1 MSVVSKS
8 GACNAISRKS
18 AAHCSRELK
27 SLRRLAPTKLSLERQ
42 KHSHLYARSQRQK
55 LFVSAAADMLTESKL
70 SSAKFSAFDRVSILS
85 EALPYLQRFRGKT
98 IVIKYGG
105 AAMKDPSLKAGVVAD
120 IVLLACVGIRP
131 ILVHG
136 GGPEINS
143 WLEKV
148 GIEPNFKNGLR
159 VTDGPTMDLVEM
171 VLVGRVN
178 KSIVSLINEAGGRAV
193 GLCGKDGDTIKAR
206 QMVEKDIGFVGEV
219 TGVNPQL
226 IRTLVDGDNIP
237 VVATVASGEGGQALN
252 INADTA
258 AGEIAAALQAEKLIL
273 MTDVPGVMRDKDDL
287 SSLYRE
293 LNIRGCK
300 ELMTEGIIYGGMMP
314 KVDCCIRSLAQ
325 GVTAAHI
332 VDGRQPHSLLQEL
345 LTDEGVGTMITG

>member
-1 MSVVSKS
+1 MAAPAATSLAGVSHLGSRSLVGASTRARSGTPLLVARPKLFATNRRSRGSVGVFATSAPAKPVSK
-8 GACNAISRKS
+8 
-18 AAHCSRELK
+18 
-27 SLRRLAPTKLSLERQ
+27 
-42 KHSHLYARSQRQK
+42 
-55 LFVSAAADMLTESKL
+55 
-70 SSAKFSAFDRVSILS
+70 FSPQTRVEVLS
-85 EALPYLQRFRGKT
+85 EALPYLQKFRGKT

-131 ILVHG
+131 VLVHG

-143 WLEKV
+143 WLAKV

-193 GLCGKDGDTIKAR
+193 GICGKDGNTIMAR
-206 QMVEKDIGFVGEV
+206 QMIEKDIGFVGEV
-219 TGVNPQL
+219 TGVNPTL
-226 IRTLVDGDNIP
+226 LKTLVDADSIP
-237 VVATVASGEGGQALN
+237 VVATVASGYGGQALN

-273 MTDVPGVMRDKDDL
+273 MTDVPGVMRDKDVP
-287 SSLYRE
+287 SSLFRS
-293 LNIRGCK
+293 LDIRSCK
-300 ELMTEGIIYGGMMP
+300 ELVGEGVIYGGMTP

-325 GVTAAHI
+325 GVSAAHI
-332 VDGRQPHSLLQEL
+332 IDGRQSHSLLQEL

>member
-1 MSVVSKS
+1 MAASSAASLASPLLSGSRSLAGASTRARAGTPLLVARPRLAADSRRTRGAVLATAAPEKTKPVSKYS
-8 GACNAISRKS
+8 GQ
-18 AAHCSRELK
+18 
-27 SLRRLAPTKLSLERQ
+27 T
-42 KHSHLYARSQRQK
+42 
-55 LFVSAAADMLTESKL
+55 
-70 SSAKFSAFDRVSILS
+70 RVEVLS
-85 EALPYLQRFRGKT
+85 EALPYLQKFRGKT
-98 IVIKYGG
+98 VVIKYGG

-131 ILVHG
+131 VLVHG

-193 GLCGKDGDTIKAR
+193 GLCGKDGNTIMAR
-206 QMVEKDIGFVGEV
+206 QMIEKDIGFVGEV
-219 TGVNPQL
+219 TGVNPSL
-226 IRTLVDGDNIP
+226 LKTLVDSDSIP

-273 MTDVPGVMRDKDDL
+273 MTDVPGVMRDKDVP
-287 SSLYRE
+287 SSLFRA
-293 LNIRGCK
+293 LDIRSCK
-300 ELMTEGIIYGGMMP
+300 ELQREEVIYGGMTP
-314 KVDCCIRSLAQ
+314 KVNCCIRSLAQ
-325 GVTAAHI
+325 GVSAAHI
-332 VDGRQPHSLLQEL
+332 IDGRQPHSLLQEL